1 MKPTILLFAILFMF
15 SACGSDSE
23 KVYYAIDPNNRT
35 VEVEQVKQAHPYT
48 YLRVKENRD
57 TYWMAVSTMEGA
69 EEGMK
74 LHFTQAL
81 EMTHFYSKELERTFD
96 KILFVSDVS
105 NRPVPLSKPSD
116 RQAAEVQAHEHA
128 RSADMPKAV
137 NVQPREGSL
146 TIAELYANKTAY
158 SGKSVKVTGEITRY
172 NPGIMNRNWIH
183 IQDGTADGNHFD
195 LTVTSQDQAA
205 VGDQVVVEGML
216 VLDKDFGAG
225 YFYELIVEEASVSRI
240 VSR

>member
-1 MKPTILLFAILFMF
+1 MKPTILFFTILFII

-23 KVYYAIDPNNRT
+23 KVYYQIDPNNRT
-35 VEVEQVKQAHPYT
+35 VEVEQVKHAHPYT
-48 YLRVKENRD
+48 YLKVNENRES
-57 TYWMAVSTMEGA
+57 YWMAVSTMEEA

-81 EMTHFYSKELERTFD
+81 EMTHFFSKELDRTFD

-105 NRPVPLSKPSD
+105 NRPVPMSKPSD
-116 RQAAEVQAHEHA
+116 RQEEVVHAHEHT
-128 RSADMPKAV
+128 RSAGTAKEV
-137 NVQPREGSL
+137 SVQPHEGSI
-146 TIAELYANKTAY
+146 TIAELYANKGAY
-158 SGKSVKVTGEITRY
+158 SGKSVIITGEVTRY

-183 IQDGTADGNHFD
+183 IQDGTADGNNFD

-216 VLDKDFGAG
+216 ALDRDFGAG
-225 YFYELIVEEASVSRI
+225 YFYDLIVEEASVSRI
-240 VSR
+240 VNR